1 MQINQIK
8 NIDGVEAV
16 LTTDLAG
23 NILQSTTFPYEQ
35 NVALM
40 AQNLYAKANI
50 FVKDFVNQYMEQLV
64 FRFKTGFVMITK
76 TDDEKIILI
85 LSSNK
90 ANLGMLLKLTNENN

>member
-16 LTTDLAG
+16 LTADLEG
-23 NILQSTTFPYEQ
+23 NILQSTSIPYEQ

-40 AQNLYAKANI
+40 AHNLYAKANI

-64 FRFKTGFVMITK
+64 FRFNTGFVMITK
-76 TDDEKIILI
+76 TDDEKIVLI

-90 ANLGMLLKLTNENN
+90 SNLGILLKMTNE